1 MTMYYITMQVN
12 RFLDYAV
19 EAKSEDEALEI
30 IDKDISDHC
39 GDRTDYHTLTVHTI
53 QEITNA

>member
-1 MTMYYITMQVN
+1 MYYITMQVN

-19 EAKSEDEALEI
+19 EAESEDEALEI
-30 IDKDISDHC
+30 IDKDLSDHC